1 MSSTNVVHVTDT
13 SFAAE
18 VEGNSGLTL
27 VDFWAAWCGPCVA
40 IAPAIDQLADELAG
54 KVKVAKL
61 DTDANQR
68 TAIRFNVRSI
78 PSILFFKD
86 GKHVDTVVGGHPSSI
101 KTVLSGKIQQHGE
114 EGAVKK

>member
-1 MSSTNVVHVTDT
+1 MSSSKIVNVTDG
-13 SFAAE
+13 SFASD
-18 VEGNSGLTL
+18 VEQSGGLTM

-40 IAPAIDQLADELAG
+40 IAPAIDQLAEEYDG

-78 PSILFFKD
+78 PSILFFKN
-86 GKHVDTVVGGHPSSI
+86 GKHVDTVVGGHPSTI
-101 KTVLSGKIQQHGE
+101 KNVLTGKIQQHG
-114 EGAVKK
+114 A